1 MCIHLEKILLYAC
14 INYSNNT
21 INILPCYV
29 IDDVRRAMF
38 ITVVMRYTLTSADRD
53 VICQVEIKSTRARSS
68 ESLISSLFY
77 FILFFFASRV
87 MILLSLLAFP
97 SIPIHLIGQILNL
110 VSLFILFRSVSFF
123 CSFSPLGLSLS
134 CTLLNNAVLQ
144 YLFWFE
150 AKSAKSFPSSLNKQC
165 VTS

>member
-53 VICQVEIKSTRARSS
+53 VICQVEIKSTRERSS
-68 ESLISSLFY
+68 ESLVSSLFY
-77 FILFFFASRV
+77 FILFFFCIRGDD
-87 MILLSLLAFP
+87 
-97 SIPIHLIGQILNL
+97 SIVVVG
-110 VSLFILFRSVSFF
+110 VSFDSNSFDWSNIEFGVTIYSVSFRF
-123 CSFSPLGLSLS
+123 FFLFVLSTWFKLE
-134 CTLLNNAVLQ
+134 LYAV
-144 YLFWFE
+144 
-150 AKSAKSFPSSLNKQC
+150 
-165 VTS
+165 